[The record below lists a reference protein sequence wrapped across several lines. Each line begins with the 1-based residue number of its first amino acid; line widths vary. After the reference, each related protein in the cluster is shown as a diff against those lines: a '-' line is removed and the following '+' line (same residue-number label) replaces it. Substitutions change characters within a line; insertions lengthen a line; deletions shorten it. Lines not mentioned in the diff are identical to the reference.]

1 MVCTNVPFWL
11 GLGLILQSEYVAS
24 YNYGIGN
31 VPRRSNNDLN
41 PSTKHV
47 AGVGFFPSA
56 LNHGPRCNPLTTNAV
71 ARSRHARLAPRPTT
85 SLHLGLSNLAPLQ
98 AVLHNDHSFCLTGIL
113 LLSAFGIS
121 LERRTVIGKAL
132 SAPLA
137 TMALALIIANIGVMP
152 FGSPIYSAI
161 NRYLVPLAV
170 PMLLFDS
177 DLRRVVRDTGS
188 LLLAFSVGAAA
199 TVIGTLV
206 AFPLIPLQSLGSN
219 TGWRVA
225 CALAARHIGGAINFV
240 AVAETLKIPASA
252 VSAAIAADNVVVA
265 LYFGFLFGTSEAGP
279 GAGDDASALSSSA
292 GDALVPQVDIGVEG
306 EYDVSVSSLPAAGA
320 DAEMADEKVV
330 ATSENAISLP
340 TLGVAISTASALV
353 TAGGV
358 LTKAILPAGTSALPL
373 TSVLTV
379 FGATVFPKFF
389 TRIRAAGTALGIL
402 FIQMFFAASGVS
414 GSIAL
419 VLQQAPTLFAFSALQ
434 ITIHFAVLMA
444 AGRWIFGLPK
454 NELYLASNANV
465 GGPTTAAAMAQ
476 AKSWDRLV
484 LPALL
489 VGILGYSSATAI
501 ALGLGPILLRMP
513 LLGQ

>member
-1 MVCTNVPFWL
+1 MVWCTNVPFWL
-11 GLGLILQSEYVAS
+11 GLGLILQSRYVQSFAGN
-24 YNYGIGN
+24 NYGKRN
-31 VPRRSNNDLN
+31 VLRRSNDLN

-56 LNHGPRCNPLTTNAV
+56 LSHEPWRNPLTTNAN
-71 ARSRHARLAPRPTT
+71 ARSRRVRLSPRPTT
-85 SLHLGLSNLAPLQ
+85 SLHLGMPNLSSVQ
-98 AVLHNDHSFCLTGIL
+98 AVLHSDPSFCLTGIL

-137 TMALALIIANIGVMP
+137 TMALALIIANIGIMP
-152 FGSPIYSAI
+152 FDSPIYSAI

-170 PMLLFDS
+170 PMLLYDS

-199 TVIGTLV
+199 TVIATLV
-206 AFPLIPLQSLGSN
+206 AFPIIPLQSLGSN

-252 VSAAIAADNVVVA
+252 VSAAIAADNVVIA
-265 LYFGFLFGTSEAGP
+265 LYFAFLFGIAEAGP
-279 GAGDDASALSSSA
+279 GGDVSALSSSA
-292 GDALVPQVDIGVEG
+292 GDAVVVDIGIEG
-306 EYDVSVSSLPAAGA
+306 EYDVSVSSLPEVVA
-320 DAEMADEKVV
+320 DAEKADEKAV
-330 ATSENAISLP
+330 AASENAISLP
-340 TLGVAISTASALV
+340 TLGIAISTASGLV
-353 TAGGV
+353 TAGGI
-358 LTKAILPAGTSALPL
+358 LTKAILPAGTSAMPL

-389 TRIRAAGTALGIL
+389 TRIRAAGTVLGIL

-434 ITIHFAVLMA
+434 ITVHFAVLMA
-444 AGRWIFGLPK
+444 AGRGIFGLPPR
-454 NELYLASNANV
+454 ELYLASNANV

-476 AKSWDRLV
+476 AKGWDRLV

-489 VGILGYSSATAI
+489 IGILGYASATAI
-501 ALGLGPILLRMP
+501 ALALGPILVRLP